1 MLAGGIIEPCRGQE
15 VACPLRYNNAPPRY
29 ANVLKSVLPHRSMPT
44 SNSPTSDSQ
53 PTHLPVLSLTA
64 PVAMGYIPLGMVFG
78 FLFVQAG
85 AAWWLA
91 ILSSIFVFAGAAQY
105 MMIPMIASGV
115 PIGAIALATLV
126 VNLRHVFY
134 GLSLLNTLPR
144 KRLLRW
150 YMIFALT
157 DETYSVLTS
166 IPKTTSDRNKV
177 LIALLNQSWWV
188 LGTTI
193 GAAVG
198 AQVQITLAG
207 LDFVLAA
214 LFAVLTV
221 EQWRTRKSSA
231 PLWIA
236 LAAYAIAFPLAQ
248 KHALV
253 IAIALS
259 LIAGLLW
266 KPRSATVEVHS

>member
-1 MLAGGIIEPCRGQE
+1 MPPSNCPTADSEPTQ
-15 VACPLRYNNAPPRY
+15 
-29 ANVLKSVLPHRSMPT
+29 
-44 SNSPTSDSQ
+44 
-53 PTHLPVLSLTA
+53 LPVLSLTA

-91 ILSSIFVFAGAAQY
+91 ILSSVFVFAGAAQY
-105 MMIPMIASGV
+105 MMIPMIAAGV
-115 PIGAIALATLV
+115 PVGAIALATLV

-144 KRLLRW
+144 QKLMRW
-150 YMIFALT
+150 YMVFALT
-157 DETYSVLTS
+157 DETYSVLTT
-166 IPKTTSDRNKV
+166 IPKTTSDRNKL

-188 LGTTI
+188 LGTSI

-198 AQVQITLAG
+198 AQVQLALAG

-221 EQWRTRKSSA
+221 EQWRSRKTSA
-231 PLWIA
+231 PLWVA
-236 LAAYAIAFPLAQ
+236 LAAYAIAFLLAP

-253 IAIALS
+253 LAIALS
-259 LIAGLLW
+259 LLAGLLW
-266 KPRSATVEVHS
+266 KPRSAPVEVTHD